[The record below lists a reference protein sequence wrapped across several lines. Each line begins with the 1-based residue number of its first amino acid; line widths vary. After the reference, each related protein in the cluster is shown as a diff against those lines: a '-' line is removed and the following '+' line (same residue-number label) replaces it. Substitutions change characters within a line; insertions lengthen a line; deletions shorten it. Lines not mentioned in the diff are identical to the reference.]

1 MVVGLGICTF
11 TSSLGR
17 CDVLPSSMSIS
28 LVLQSVDVFFPPVIR
43 NKMHRKKSTLTR
55 EGEKE
60 KENHEL
66 KNEICT
72 RDIQDKKLLR
82 KYAYVRRCMNKPFC
96 DRQSRCLRSRC
107 KIEGQKKIISGMKKV
122 REGGRST
129 ARKTGIGSVL
139 RYFDR

>member
-72 RDIQDKKLLR
+72 RDIQDKKITTQVRLRMTVHEQTILRPSITLLTL
-82 KYAYVRRCMNKPFC
+82 ALQNRRPE
-96 DRQSRCLRSRC
+96 
-107 KIEGQKKIISGMKKV
+107 KINQRNEESK
-122 REGGRST
+122 GRRTFYDS
-129 ARKTGIGSVL
+129 
-139 RYFDR
+139 